1 MKKTFLA
8 IFCTAAL
15 LSNSSYATGIFIGF
29 DAIQSNAIH
38 KADNPSGSLTG
49 PRNGDVIDTDKSSW
63 GSNAGIRFDFLN
75 LLASV
80 EGFYDRLD
88 TYTNNFYSTLGTRG
102 NGDNIQLK
110 DRYGVKAN
118 LGFAILPR
126 VTPFLTLGAAKVNY
140 QNNVFFVNNSA
151 HDSEVAPLYGVGIL
165 FDLPLGITLKAA
177 YDYQQFNMR
186 YAESGSKIKTRLGVA
201 RIGVIYNF

>member
-8 IFCTAAL
+8 IFCTATL
-15 LSNSSYATGIFIGF
+15 LSNYSYATGIFIGV
-29 DAIQSNAIH
+29 DALQVNARH
-38 KADNPSGSLTG
+38 KADNPSGSLIG
-49 PRNGDVIDTDKSSW
+49 PKDGDVIDIDKSTW
-63 GSNAGIRFDFLN
+63 GANSGVRFDFLN

-88 TYTNNFYSTLGTRG
+88 TYSNNFYSTLGTRS
-102 NGDNIQLK
+102 NGDNIQFK

-126 VTPFLTLGAAKVNY
+126 ITPFLTLGAAKVNY
-140 QNNVFFVNNSA
+140 QNNVFSMNNSV

-186 YAESGSKIKTRLGVA
+186 YAESGSKIKNHLGVA
-201 RIGVIYNF
+201 RLGVIYNF